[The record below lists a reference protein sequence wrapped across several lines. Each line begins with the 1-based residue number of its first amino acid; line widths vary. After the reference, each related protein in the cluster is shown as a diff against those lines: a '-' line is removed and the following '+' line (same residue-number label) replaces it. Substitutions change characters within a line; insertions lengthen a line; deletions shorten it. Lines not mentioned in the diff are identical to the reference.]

1 MCTFSWRTE
10 QTRVDI
16 FLSKNENSN
25 DNDKKKGKK
34 RKMHENA
41 LSRKVKCFLRVTDLK
56 ANWTRSGAH

>member
-41 LSRKVKCFLRVTDLK
+41 LSRKAKCFLGLLT
-56 ANWTRSGAH
+56 